1 MAVPQAVKQQGEAA
15 DAAYQKRYGNTEPAP
30 GAVPAQQTQPPAD
43 PAAAV
48 VPPAQAADDP
58 NSETWK
64 HRFQVL
70 QGKYNAEVP
79 NLQGNLRQ
87 LQQSVQGLEAKLN
100 EKSQAAAA
108 QPLTT
113 PEEVA
118 EYGAPLTDY
127 IKRASLEALKP
138 VLAELQARFG
148 NQLSATARHVE
159 TVQTRALQTQRES
172 FFAGLKSL
180 VPDWETVNDS
190 PAFLAWLEEVD
201 PLARARR
208 QTMLE
213 AAQNDF
219 DVNGVAAFF
228 KQWKAA
234 QPAPR
239 TVESQ
244 IVPPQ
249 GQNNLP
255 PVNQTGNKKIWTEQE
270 IAQFYDAVRR
280 GRVKKED
287 VERIE
292 QEITVAAQE
301 GRVRTR

>member
-1 MAVPQAVKQQGEAA
+1 MAVPNAVKQQAEAA
-15 DAAYQKRYGNTEPAP
+15 EAAYQKRYGNTELAP
-30 GAVPAQQTQPPAD
+30 GAVVAQPVQPAVEAP
-43 PAAAV
+43 AAV
-48 VPPAQAADDP
+48 VPAVTADDP
-58 NSETWK
+58 NSDTWK
-64 HRFQVL
+64 HRFHVL

-79 NLQGNLRQ
+79 NLQGTVRQ
-87 LQQSVQGLEAKLN
+87 LQQSVQALDVKLN

-108 QPLTT
+108 QPLIT
-113 PEEVA
+113 PEEVT

-127 IKRASLEALKP
+127 IKRASKEALAP
-138 VLAELQARFG
+138 LLAEIKARLG
-148 NQLSATARHVE
+148 DQVSATARHVE
-159 TVQTRALQTQRES
+159 NLQSRTAQTQREA
-172 FFAGLKSL
+172 FFAGLKSI
-180 VPDWETVNDS
+180 VPDWEAVNDT

-208 QTMLE
+208 QSLLE

-249 GQNNLP
+249 GQNNQP
-255 PVNQTGNKKIWTEQE
+255 PVNQGTNKKIWTEQE
-270 IAQFYDAVRR
+270 IAQFYDGVRR
-280 GRVKKED
+280 GRYKKED
-287 VERIE
+287 AERIE
-292 QEITVAAQE
+292 QEINVAAQE